1 MEAKE
6 MKKEEFIAQIRK
18 IKFKF
23 LILFGSRSAEL
34 ASEIEA
40 KLHEE
45 KKERAFVI
53 ISLTLNNRLYDLSTY
68 PFVDEE

>member
-1 MEAKE
+1 MRKE
-6 MKKEEFIAQIRK
+6 DFINLIKK
-18 IKFKF
+18 IKFKI
-23 LILFGSRSAEL
+23 LILFGSRSTEL
-34 ASEIEA
+34 ANEIEA

-53 ISLTLNNRLYDLSTY
+53 ISLTLNKKPYDLSTY

>member
-1 MEAKE
+1 MI
-6 MKKEEFIAQIRK
+6 KEEFINLIKK

-23 LILFGSRSAEL
+23 LILFGSKSTEL

-40 KLHEE
+40 KLQEH

-53 ISLTLNNRLYDLSTY
+53 ISLTLNKRNDI
-68 PFVDEE
+68 PN